1 MIARSVQRRDHRC
14 LSRRV
19 RPHEGLALVV
29 LTLLVVPAPG
39 ALAQTAPRQEPTEL
53 WRQFPLDTER
63 STPQAPAERDP
74 APPSSAPTGGSTGED
89 RRRLVDDPSRRNRAG
104 DGDCSRAGDWRSGL
118 RYSRIVRT
126 PFRQSQAP
134 PQAFP
139 ERHPGTACGLEQR
152 AALRDSELAPT
163 PVAGCSGTACNARE
177 RRGFECAPSVRG
189 ACAQG
194 ESYPLSVSAGTV
206 KEFGTLE
213 RLEMYSARGRS
224 HRTKHDESE
233 SLKAKINAHGSP
245 GKTDD
250 SEAQAE
256 VETLKEKLAVQHAQS
271 DIPPG
276 DDLQTLKN
284 KLDVDPSRT
293 KPESTQHSELE
304 TLRAKLGAHVESLE
318 GEHRTVP
325 IGGTRSSQP
334 ERETPPNVPG
344 KMSRGAARRNTTFSN
359 DAPAASVD
367 AHTLAGPPIVRATDP
382 QVPAASSAEAL
393 PDGSMHRSR
402 LLVIGAKVFRLALL
416 LLIIGLSLLNIAVL
430 LDIGVVS

>member
-1 MIARSVQRRDHRC
+1 MRATAADLSAR
-14 LSRRV
+14 
-19 RPHEGLALVV
+19 LVSEV
-29 LTLLVVPAPG
+29 G
-39 ALAQTAPRQEPTEL
+39 ALKVNPR
-53 WRQFPLDTER
+53 
-63 STPQAPAERDP
+63 
-74 APPSSAPTGGSTGED
+74 
-89 RRRLVDDPSRRNRAG
+89 
-104 DGDCSRAGDWRSGL
+104 
-118 RYSRIVRT
+118 
-126 PFRQSQAP
+126 
-134 PQAFP
+134 
-139 ERHPGTACGLEQR
+139 
-152 AALRDSELAPT
+152 
-163 PVAGCSGTACNARE
+163 
-177 RRGFECAPSVRG
+177 
-189 ACAQG
+189 
-194 ESYPLSVSAGTV
+194 PLSVSAGTV
-206 KEFGTLE
+206 KELGTLE

-284 KLDVDPSRT
+284 KLDVDPART
-293 KPESTQHSELE
+293 KPESTPHSELE

-318 GEHRTVP
+318 DERRTVP
-325 IGGTRSSQP
+325 IGDARSREP
-334 ERETPPNVPG
+334 ERETPPIVPG
-344 KMSRGAARRNTTFSN
+344 KMSRGAAGQNTTFSS

-393 PDGSMHRSR
+393 PDGSIHRSR
-402 LLVIGAKVFRLALL
+402 LLVIGAKVFWLALL